1 MRKILV
7 VVDMQNDFITG
18 CLGNEECVAVVPA
31 VVDTIM
37 SGNYDEVAVTRDTHH
52 EDYLKTQEGRKLPV
66 EHCIENTEGWEL
78 VNEVKDA
85 IENSFDENNIRYFNK
100 SVFGSVEL
108 AEYLSK
114 QEEKNEGLV
123 IDFVG
128 VCTGICVISNV
139 MLAKAFCTNA
149 DIRVIANACACVC
162 PKSHNTALEAM
173 KTCQV
178 DIL

>member
-1 MRKILV
+1 MK
-7 VVDMQNDFITG
+7 
-18 CLGNEECVAVVPA
+18 
-31 VVDTIM
+31 
-37 SGNYDEVAVTRDTHH
+37 
-52 EDYLKTQEGRKLPV
+52 
-66 EHCIENTEGWEL
+66 IENNQYPKY
-78 VNEVKDA
+78 VSQINMD
-85 IENSFDENNIRYFNK
+85 
-100 SVFGSVEL
+100 L
-108 AEYLSK
+108 ANHNVAK
-114 QEEKNEGLV
+114 QEEKTEGLV

-149 DIRVIANACACVC
+149 DIRVIANACACVS